1 MENKRAWYNVIK
13 LNYTGLI
20 RTEKNNV
27 MKINVLSAIVLL
39 LVVSSCSTSKTAYF
53 ENLDIEEMSGKMD
66 VGNYELRIAPDDM
79 LSITVSSVVPDAAAP
94 YNLPA
99 VSYSEPGKQEL
110 TIVPNLQVYT
120 VDKNGYIY
128 FPIVGRIRAEGM
140 TRNELSKFIE
150 DKIRPEL
157 KDPFV
162 LVQFMNFKV
171 VVLGEVKT
179 QGQISVQTERMSI
192 HDAIG
197 AAGDLTIYGERKNV
211 LLMREEN
218 GKRIFH
224 RFDLTD
230 QSLFESPYFYLR
242 QNDVVYVMPNKAQ
255 RNNSNYNQLAQYRI
269 SVVSTVVSA
278 ISVLASLAIAL
289 FIK

>member
-1 MENKRAWYNVIK
+1 
-13 LNYTGLI
+13 
-20 RTEKNNV
+20 
-27 MKINVLSAIVLL
+27 MKINVLRAIVLL

-53 ENLDIEEMSGKMD
+53 ENLDIEEMSGKME

-94 YNLPA
+94 YNLP
-99 VSYSEPGKQEL
+99 GKQEL

-128 FPIVGRIRAEGM
+128 FPIVGRIRVEGM

-171 VVLGEVKT
+171 VVLGEVKNP
-179 QGQISVQTERMSI
+179 GQISVQTERMSI
-192 HDAIG
+192 LDAIG

-230 QSLFESPYFYLR
+230 QSLFGSPYFYLR

-269 SVVSTVVSA
+269 SVVGTVVSA

>member
-1 MENKRAWYNVIK
+1 MGSEMC
-13 LNYTGLI
+13 I
-20 RTEKNNV
+20 R
-27 MKINVLSAIVLL
+27 
-39 LVVSSCSTSKTAYF
+39 
-53 ENLDIEEMSGKMD
+53 D
-66 VGNYELRIAPDDM
+66 R
-79 LSITVSSVVPDAAAP
+79 
-94 YNLPA
+94 
-99 VSYSEPGKQEL
+99 
-110 TIVPNLQVYT
+110 
-120 VDKNGYIY
+120 
-128 FPIVGRIRAEGM
+128 
-140 TRNELSKFIE
+140 FIE

-179 QGQISVQTERMSI
+179 PGQISVQTERMSI
-192 HDAIG
+192 LDAIG

-230 QSLFESPYFYLR
+230 ESLFESPYFYLR

-255 RNNSNYNQLAQYRI
+255 RNNSNYNQFAQYRI
-269 SVVSTVVSA
+269 SVVGTVVSA

>member
-1 MENKRAWYNVIK
+1 
-13 LNYTGLI
+13 
-20 RTEKNNV
+20 

-162 LVQFMNFKV
+162 L
-171 VVLGEVKT
+171 GEVKT
-179 QGQISVQTERMSI
+179 PGQISVQTERMSI
-192 HDAIG
+192 LDAIG

>member
-1 MENKRAWYNVIK
+1 
-13 LNYTGLI
+13 
-20 RTEKNNV
+20 

-157 KDPFV
+157 KDP
-162 LVQFMNFKV
+162 

-179 QGQISVQTERMSI
+179 PGQISVQTERMSI
-192 HDAIG
+192 LDAIG

>member
-1 MENKRAWYNVIK
+1 
-13 LNYTGLI
+13 
-20 RTEKNNV
+20 

-162 LVQFMNFKV
+162 L
-171 VVLGEVKT
+171 GEVKT
-179 QGQISVQTERMSI
+179 PGQISVQTERMSI
-192 HDAIG
+192 LDAIG

-224 RFDLTD
+224 HFDLTD

>member
-1 MENKRAWYNVIK
+1 
-13 LNYTGLI
+13 
-20 RTEKNNV
+20 

-128 FPIVGRIRAEGM
+128 FPIVG
-140 TRNELSKFIE
+140 
-150 DKIRPEL
+150 
-157 KDPFV
+157 
-162 LVQFMNFKV
+162 Q
-171 VVLGEVKT
+171 
-179 QGQISVQTERMSI
+179 
-192 HDAIG
+192 
-197 AAGDLTIYGERKNV
+197 
-211 LLMREEN
+211 
-218 GKRIFH
+218 
-224 RFDLTD
+224 
-230 QSLFESPYFYLR
+230 
-242 QNDVVYVMPNKAQ
+242 
-255 RNNSNYNQLAQYRI
+255 
-269 SVVSTVVSA
+269 
-278 ISVLASLAIAL
+278 
-289 FIK
+289 